1 MAAPVVL
8 YLAPAAATPIEVD
21 GFVQWDVYENGTA
34 LVRTIAAFD
43 FSGMAL
49 TEVVWDG
56 AAFSQK
62 YARLA
67 TRTAVVDGTYGNG
80 HRYRVRRDPLWPD
93 APALRVWAVNTAGLE
108 VNHTSAPWP
117 LIAPAVPAYPDAV
130 PVFPAASGPG
140 PTESDAV
147 AHDETY
153 FLTLFER
160 IMAPGWLAPLKENE
174 AQGSGYELLRAFA
187 RVGARMSTAF
197 ANLETGA
204 QEIFAAGPS
213 KALGVVEFSRPD
225 ATAGAV
231 RVLAGTLVATSKG
244 GRTYRT
250 LTDAVFGGSDV
261 GPVGVAAEAID
272 YGWQYNVKGR
282 VITPSAITLPGEI
295 DTIVSMRQAD
305 AAGVA
310 DFIDATFT
318 VAQILDFA
326 GGAAPMLDGLG
337 EDRGVYRGP
346 GESDETYRHR
356 ILSLPDTVSPGAFRR
371 FLDGVFDYYELTYD
385 FVETWQRDYQTCFD
399 YPSDQVGTP
408 TYLAG
413 PLPAN
418 LVADKDLFVYDWP
431 LLGAL
436 SVPISNRWLDS
447 VEMRGAVIIGVPNLP
462 ALSDVGMAYD
472 DTAVTVADRTTQ
484 VGQVLGSRG
493 TGAFDVPYQLP
504 EYLGLQG
511 GYDGFDLQKQ
521 GFYLSLLANLNAIKA
536 AGVAV
541 LLELRGE

>member
-1 MAAPVVL
+1 MAVPVVL

-43 FSGMAL
+43 FAGMAL

-62 YARLA
+62 YTRLA

-80 HRYRVRRDPLWPD
+80 FRYRVRRDPLWPD
-93 APALRVWAVNTAGLE
+93 APALRVWAVNTAGEE
-108 VNHTSAPWP
+108 VNHSSVPWP

-147 AHDETY
+147 AHDETH

-356 ILSLPDTVSPGAFRR
+356 ILSLPDTLTPAAIRR
-371 FLDGVFDYYELTYD
+371 ALDALADAWGVTYELVEVGDPD
-385 FVETWQRDYQTCFD
+385 FQTVFD
-399 YPSDQVGTP
+399 YPSPNAGVP
-408 TYLAG
+408 ESLSPYPSEYLPYERVHVYDDPRG
-413 PLPAN
+413 PNAPYANRWVDAVEYRGAFIVAVVAPAAIAEYAFHYDSIDDLPADRQTLN
-418 LVADKDLFVYDWP
+418 GAEPGFF
-431 LLGAL
+431 AL
-436 SVPISNRWLDS
+436 SAYD
-447 VEMRGAVIIGVPNLP
+447 LP
-462 ALSDVGMAYD
+462 ADLDPAAGVAGAYD
-472 DTAVTVADRTTQ
+472 ATDA
-484 VGQVLGSRG
+484 
-493 TGAFDVPYQLP
+493 
-504 EYLGLQG
+504 GLQG
-511 GYDGFDLQKQ
+511 FLQAWWDTLQ
-521 GFYLSLLANLNAIKA
+521 ALKA
-536 AGVAV
+536 AGVVAG
-541 LLELRGE
+541 LELITGT